1 MGTRDS
7 AERRRPAR
15 TPRRIGG
22 GLDRTGDSLN
32 TEGVLG
38 RGDPDRFARL
48 LPQFAHGGELGV
60 DLLIQVRTP
69 GGGGHGKPQER
80 AREAIERDVR
90 RGYYGRQ
97 Q

>member
-1 MGTRDS
+1 M
-7 AERRRPAR
+7 
-15 TPRRIGG
+15 
-22 GLDRTGDSLN
+22 DRTGDSLN

-38 RGDPDRFARL
+38 RGDPDRSARL

-69 GGGGHGKPQER
+69 GGGGYGKPQER